1 MATAVTLKES
11 DGSEIYPVT
20 DISLVNNGI
29 HAVDIAPATH
39 VPPITSSMIDWST
52 MEHWS
57 ITLSGNKTVSQTTA
71 YNYVDIPDA
80 SVTFTATV
88 GGVYLVL
95 LNASITCAGGSTD
108 CYARALLNGGNVAV
122 GVGHNLAA
130 NKFISVA
137 SAQVFTATQAS
148 NTIKMQLGGGIAN
161 ANYTILGSVQSSVQI
176 MRIA

>member
-29 HAVDIAPATH
+29 HAVDIAPATQ

-71 YNYVDIPDA
+71 YNYVDIPGA
-80 SVTFTATV
+80 SVTFTAAV

-95 LNASITCAGGSTD
+95 LNASVTCAGGSTD
-108 CYARALLNGGNVAV
+108 CYAKALLNGGNLAV
-122 GVGHNLAA
+122 GVGQNPAA
-130 NKFISVA
+130 NKFTSVS

-148 NTIKMQLGGGIAN
+148 NTIKIQLGGGAAN
-161 ANYTILGSVQSSVQI
+161 TNYTILGAAQSSVQI

>member
-1 MATAVTLKES
+1 MATYKKMLKNRRGDNIIPAFGGQIDS
-11 DGSEIYPVT
+11 D
-20 DISLVNNGI
+20 DINW
-29 HAVDIAPATH
+29 
-39 VPPITSSMIDWST
+39 SS

-71 YNYVDIPDA
+71 YNYVDVPDA
-80 SVTFTATV
+80 SLSFTATV

-108 CYARALLNGGNVAV
+108 CYAKALLNGGNVAV
-122 GVGHNLAA
+122 GVGQNPAT
-130 NKFISVA
+130 NKFTSVS

-161 ANYTILGSVQSSVQI
+161 ANYTILGSIQSSVQI
-176 MRIA
+176 IRIA